1 MTLERAFRI
10 AGTIILVAV
19 VVSAF
24 TQTWGRGDW
33 GQMILAVFVAMAFFA
48 AADERKEG
56 GR

>member
-1 MTLERAFRI
+1 MTRERAFRL
-10 AGTIILVAV
+10 AGTIILIAV

-48 AADERKEG
+48 TADEKKEG
-56 GR
+56 DK

>member
-1 MTLERAFRI
+1 MTRERAFRL
-10 AGTIILVAV
+10 AGTIILIAV

-48 AADERKEG
+48 AADERKE
-56 GR
+56 RDE